1 MNGLAGQNEIRMI
14 EVGPRDG
21 LQNLDA
27 FVPTDQK
34 ISLIKKLAACG
45 FREIQAGAFVSPQAI
60 PQFRDMPAVL
70 AGLKELDGV
79 TLTALVPNIQG
90 ARNALDNGI
99 KKLNFFFSVSRSHN
113 LNNVRQTPEAS
124 ISNIEEILREI
135 RPDAS
140 VMVRVDL
147 ATAFGC
153 PFEGRI
159 ETTLVLHCVERMAR
173 LGIREVTLCDTAGL
187 GNPRLVRTLSRDC
200 LKNFPEVIFGMHFH
214 DTRGL
219 GLANILKAYEEGIR
233 TFDGAVGGLGGCP
246 YAPGASGNVA
256 TEAVVFM
263 FEEMGI
269 KTGISLPGLLD
280 AAGFLKTS
288 FPGAVLRSALFEAGL
303 PKPLGPL

>member
-1 MNGLAGQNEIRMI
+1 MDELAGQNEVRMI

-27 FVPTDQK
+27 FIPMEQK
-34 ISLIKKLAACG
+34 ISLIQKLAACG
-45 FREIQAGAFVSPQAI
+45 FREIQVGAFVSPQAI

-70 AGLKELDGV
+70 AGLGTLERV
-79 TLTALVPNIQG
+79 NLTALVPNIQG
-90 ARNALDNGI
+90 ARNALDSGI

-113 LNNVRQTPEAS
+113 LNNVRQTPETS

-135 RPDAS
+135 RPDTS
-140 VMVRVDL
+140 VKVRVDL

-159 ETTLVLHCVERMAR
+159 ETTLVLHYVERMAR

-187 GNPRLVRTLSRDC
+187 GNPRLVGTLSRDC
-200 LKNFPEVIFGMHFH
+200 LKNFPEVVFGMHFH

-219 GLANILKAYEEGIR
+219 GLAEEGIR
-233 TFDGAVGGLGGCP
+233 TFDGAVGGFGGCP

-280 AAGFLKTS
+280 VAGFLKVS
-288 FPGAVLRSALFEAGL
+288 FPGAVLRSALLEAGL
-303 PKPLGPL
+303 PKPFGPL